1 MVAESVLAGAT
12 VILALATVGLVIFTW
27 KLVVATRQLSEVE
40 RDREKR
46 ESRRRKAAQL
56 ERKIRLAEAIIRANL
71 ESVGGQLGAGQ
82 EPNPESSLLRE
93 IAPLIENGRD
103 QVLPDDMD
111 RLLLA
116 IDNALKGHAHLPADQ
131 IEALKVVFHRVQER
145 LGWDLTR
152 WRQELAA
159 LTPEV
164 PPP

>member
-1 MVAESVLAGAT
+1 MVAEWVLAGAT
-12 VILALATVGLVIFTW
+12 VVLALATIELAIFTW

-40 RDREKR
+40 RERERR
-46 ESRRRKAAQL
+46 ESRRKKATQL
-56 ERKIRLAEAIIRANL
+56 DRKIRLAEGIIRANL

-93 IAPLIENGRD
+93 IATLIEKGD

-116 IDNALKGHAHLPADQ
+116 VDNALKGGARRSADQ
-131 IEALKVVFHRVQER
+131 VEELKVVFHRVQER

-159 LTPEV
+159 LTPEI
-164 PPP
+164 PPA